1 MSDALLV
8 AIVTTLLSGGVVTAL
23 AGWLRDRKRA
33 PIDALSAVTAM
44 SESVGRQAV
53 ALVEQLQEQQV
64 ADRSVSRLE
73 IERLRAD
80 LTRQQHAVG
89 VIRRELSNLR
99 SAWSAWYR
107 AVIVDQW
114 DTVRRDPSPPDPPT
128 LSATRSTD
136 PLTKETSW
144 LD

>member
-128 LSATRSTD
+128 LSATQPGFED
-136 PLTKETSW
+136 P
-144 LD
+144 

>member
-128 LSATRSTD
+128 LSATQPGFED
-136 PLTKETSW
+136 H
-144 LD
+144 

>member
-53 ALVEQLQEQQV
+53 ALVEQLQEQQA

-80 LTRQQHAVG
+80 LSRQQHAVG

-99 SAWSAWYR
+99 SAWLAWYR

-128 LSATRSTD
+128 LSAAQPGFED
-136 PLTKETSW
+136 Q
-144 LD
+144 

>member
-1 MSDALLV
+1 MSDALLI

-128 LSATRSTD
+128 LSATQPGFED
-136 PLTKETSW
+136 PQ
-144 LD
+144 